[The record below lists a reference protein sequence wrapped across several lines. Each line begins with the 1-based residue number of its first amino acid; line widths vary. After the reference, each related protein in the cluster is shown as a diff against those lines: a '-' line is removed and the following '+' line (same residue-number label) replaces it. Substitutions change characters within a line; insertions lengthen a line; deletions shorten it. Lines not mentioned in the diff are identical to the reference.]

1 MPWRDQSADRGGI
14 ARLPRGRWA
23 RRHTPLELKC
33 YASVRTTSGMDPDA
47 IDRMVRNM
55 PARSGTTAATRR
67 HLHHH
72 RPCTRRP
79 LEDEQK
85 RPGIEARAQP
95 SCTERL

>member
-1 MPWRDQSADRGGI
+1 
-14 ARLPRGRWA
+14 
-23 RRHTPLELKC
+23 
-33 YASVRTTSGMDPDA
+33 MDPDA

-72 RPCTRRP
+72 RACTRRP

-85 RPGIEARAQP
+85 PPALRPGHNQAILKGCNVP
-95 SCTERL
+95 ERFGMGGDLPHWR